1 MIGIELRRRVGPYLT
16 RLMNDHGVLA
26 IPAGP
31 TVLRLLPALVIE
43 EEQIEEAVIAIAAV
57 LTDS

>member
-1 MIGIELRRRVGPYLT
+1 MIGIELRQRVGPYLA

-43 EEQIEEAVIAIAAV
+43 EEQIEEAATAIAAV